1 MSGFLACFASVLYRA
16 MLLCGKALRIRGQG

>member
-16 MLLCGKALRIRGQG
+16 MLLHGKALRIWGLG